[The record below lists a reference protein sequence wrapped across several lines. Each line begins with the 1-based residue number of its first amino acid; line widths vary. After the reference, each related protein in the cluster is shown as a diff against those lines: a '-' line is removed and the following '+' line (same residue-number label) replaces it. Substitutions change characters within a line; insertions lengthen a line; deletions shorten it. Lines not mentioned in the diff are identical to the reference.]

1 MEMAQRMT
9 IPNTVLLRCLFMLI
23 CNVFY
28 CFVTHYTSQ
37 QRWLIH
43 CGAMKIKIDKFFFLY
58 FQIID
63 TMALHMPPE
72 KLFVQLVSQLQQ
84 QLGLDESLKTA
95 LII

>member
-1 MEMAQRMT
+1 
-9 IPNTVLLRCLFMLI
+9 
-23 CNVFY
+23 
-28 CFVTHYTSQ
+28 
-37 QRWLIH
+37 
-43 CGAMKIKIDKFFFLY
+43 MKIKLDKFFFFLY